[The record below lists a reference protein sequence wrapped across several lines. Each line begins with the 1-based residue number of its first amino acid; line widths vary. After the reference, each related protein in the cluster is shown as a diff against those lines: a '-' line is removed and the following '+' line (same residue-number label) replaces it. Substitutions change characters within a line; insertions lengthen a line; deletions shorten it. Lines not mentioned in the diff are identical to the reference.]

1 MRKLLIHV
9 ANAIDALLRIIVGT
23 MLGLMVVVVALQI
36 VVRFAL
42 PPLGFVISAPWT
54 EELARYLLVWSIFL
68 GAAIACRA
76 GALIAVDALPDSL
89 PPRWGRRVRFIAM
102 SITITFLLQLT
113 WIGWRYVGFGW
124 SETSTVLNVP
134 MAVIYLAMPVGCL
147 IAAFNL
153 MVIILEGHIER
164 LSGNDP
170 ARAET
175 DPA

>member
-1 MRKLLIHV
+1 MRTLPVRL
-9 ANAIDALLRIIVGT
+9 ANGIDCLLRMVVGT
-23 MLGLMVVVVALQI
+23 LLGIMVVVVALQV

-42 PPLGFVISAPWT
+42 PPLGIIVAAPWT

-76 GALIAVDALPDSL
+76 GTLIAVDALPDAL
-89 PPRWGRRVRFIAM
+89 PPRWGRRVRVVAI
-102 SITITFLLQLT
+102 SITIAFLLQLT
-113 WIGWRYVGFGW
+113 LVGWRYVSFGW
-124 SETSTVLNVP
+124 SETSTVLGIP
-134 MAVIYLAMPVGCL
+134 MAVVYLAMPIGSA

-153 MVIILEGHIER
+153 AVVLLEGDVER

-170 ARAET
+170 DRAEA